1 MKRSIKKVAVLGSGV
16 MGSRIACHFAN
27 IGVEVLL
34 LDIAPRELLPAE
46 EAKGLTLESA
56 AVRNRIVNTS
66 LETAIKSNP
75 APLFSKSFAKR
86 IQTGNFEDD
95 MSKISQVDWII
106 EVVVERL
113 DIKKSVFDQVEKY
126 RKQGTLI
133 TSNTSGIPIHMM
145 NEGRSED
152 FKAHFCGTHFFNP
165 PRYLQLLEIIPTA
178 DTKKEVVDFLMEFGD
193 KMLGKTVVL
202 CKDTPAFIGNRIGV
216 YSMLALTHLVD
227 QLDLTVEEVDKYTG
241 PAMGHPKS
249 ATFRTAD
256 VVGLDTLVNVANG
269 VDQNAPNDEAKG
281 VFKLPAY
288 ITKMVENKWLGEKTK
303 KGFYEKVKATDGS
316 SEILSLNLKT
326 LEFGSQQK
334 VKSSTLEATKLVE
347 DIRKRMKVYEQ
358 GTDKAATL
366 FRAMHYPL
374 FEYVSKRVPEITDDF
389 FRIDDAMRAGFG
401 WEIGPF
407 EVWDAL
413 GVRETLAKIQA
424 EEKRLP
430 GQTGEVAQWVHDML
444 ASGAESFYKVE
455 NGVRHYYDIASKSY
469 KPIPGT
475 EELIVLDHIRD
486 SKTIWKNSGVSI
498 IDLGD
503 GIINCEFHTKM
514 NTIGGDVIQGI
525 NKAIDLAE
533 KEYRG
538 LVISND
544 GKNFSAGAN
553 IGMIFMMAVE
563 QDYDELNMAVRMFQN
578 TAMRLRYSSIPVVA
592 APFQLTLGGGCE
604 FSMHADFVQLHAE
617 TYMGLVEF
625 GVGVIPGGGGSKEF
639 ALRAS
644 DEYKD
649 DQIVQNT
656 LKDRF
661 LTIGQAKVSTSA
673 VEAFELGYLQKGKH
687 AITMNRSRLLADA
700 KAKAIELADAG
711 YVQPI
716 PRTDIKVLGNQG
728 LGIVYVGADSMRA
741 GKYISDHDKKISEKL
756 GYVMCGGD
764 LSAPTEVSEQYLLDL
779 ERKAFLELCAER
791 KTLERIQHML
801 TKGKP
806 LRN

>member
-1 MKRSIKKVAVLGSGV
+1 MNRRIKKVAVLGSGV

-27 IGVEVLL
+27 IGIEVLL
-34 LDIAPRELLPAE
+34 LDIAPRELLPQE

-56 AVRNRIVNTS
+56 VVRNRIVNNS
-66 LETAIKSNP
+66 LDTALKTNP
-75 APLFSKSFAKR
+75 SPIYSKRYVKR
-86 IQTGNFEDD
+86 IRTGNFEDD
-95 MSKISQVDWII
+95 MSAIATCDWVI

-113 DIKKSVFDQVEKY
+113 DIKKSVFEQIEQH
-126 RKQGTLI
+126 RRTGTLI
-133 TSNTSGIPIHMM
+133 TSNTSGIPIHLMT
-145 NEGRSED
+145 EGRSDD

-165 PRYLQLLEIIPTA
+165 PRYLELLEIIPTA
-178 DTKKEVVDFLMEFGD
+178 HTKPEVIDFLMHFGD
-193 KMLGKTVVL
+193 NMLGKTVVL
-202 CKDTPAFIGNRIGV
+202 CKDTPAFIGNRVGV
-216 YSMLALTHLVD
+216 YSMLALTHLVE
-227 QLDLTVEEVDKYTG
+227 QMGLSVEEVDKYTG

-256 VVGLDTLVNVANG
+256 VVGLDTLVNVAQGLTEN
-269 VDQNAPNDEAKG
+269 VPNDEAKA
-281 VFKLPAY
+281 VFQLPSY
-288 ITKMVENKWLGEKTK
+288 INKMVEKKWLGEKSK
-303 KGFYEKVKATDGS
+303 QGFYKKVKDDKGNS
-316 SEILSLNLKT
+316 VILVLDLKT
-326 LEFGSQQK
+326 LEYREQEK
-334 VKSSTLEATKLVE
+334 VKSETLEATKPVE

-358 GTDKAATL
+358 GTDKAGIL

-374 FEYVSKRVPEITDDF
+374 FEYVSHRVPEITDDF
-389 FRIDDAMRAGFG
+389 YRIDDAMRAGFG
-401 WEIGPF
+401 WELGPF

-413 GVRETLAKIQA
+413 GVRETIEKIQK
-424 EEKRLP
+424 EEKGLP
-430 GQTGEVAQWVHDML
+430 GQQGEVAQWVHDML
-444 ASGAESFYKVE
+444 EAGHDSFYKVQD
-455 NGVRHYYDIASKSY
+455 GVRHYYDIASKSY
-469 KPIPGT
+469 KPMPGA
-475 EELIVLDHIRD
+475 ENLIVLDHIRD
-486 SKTIWKNSGVSI
+486 TKTIWKNSGVTI
-498 IDLGD
+498 TDLGD
-503 GIINCEFHTKM
+503 GIVNCEFHTKM
-514 NTIGGDVIQGI
+514 NTIGGDVIQGV

-538 LVISND
+538 LVITND

-578 TAMRLRYSSIPVVA
+578 TAMRIRYSSIPVVV

-644 DEYKD
+644 DEYKP

-656 LKDRF
+656 LKERF

-673 VEAFELGYLQKGKH
+673 VEAAELGYLREGKY
-687 AITMNRSRLLADA
+687 AITMNRKRLLADA
-700 KAKAIELADAG
+700 KAKALELANAG
-711 YVQPI
+711 YIQPA

-728 LGIVYVGADSMRA
+728 LGIVYVGASSMRE
-741 GKYISDHDKKISEKL
+741 GNYISDHDKKISEKL
-756 GYVMCGGD
+756 GWVMCGGN
-764 LSAPTEVSEQYLLDL
+764 LSEPTEVSEQYLLDM